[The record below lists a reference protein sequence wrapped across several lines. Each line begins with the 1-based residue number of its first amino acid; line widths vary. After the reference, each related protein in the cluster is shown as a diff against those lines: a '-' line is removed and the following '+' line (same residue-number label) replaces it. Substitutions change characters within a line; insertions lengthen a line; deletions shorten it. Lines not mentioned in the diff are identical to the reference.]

1 MSDTTANATRVEK
14 SPKDTFDELRD
25 LVTVYAKQETV
36 DPLKNLGRWIAFG
49 LSGAVSMSIGLVLL
63 GLGGLRA
70 LQTTTGEAF
79 DGNLN
84 WLPYLIMFVVLLAVL
99 GLTGRAMMKRPNYG
113 DQK

>member
-1 MSDTTANATRVEK
+1 MSDTTTNATRVEK

-25 LVTVYAKQETV
+25 MVTVYAKQETV
-36 DPLKNLGRWIAFG
+36 DPIKNLGRWIAFG
-49 LSGAVSMSIGLVLL
+49 LSGAVAMAIGLVLL

-70 LQTTTGEAF
+70 LQTTTGDAF

-99 GLTGRAMMKRPNYG
+99 GLTARAMMKRPDYG
-113 DQK
+113 DKS

>member
-1 MSDTTANATRVEK
+1 VSDTTTNAPRFEK

-49 LSGAVSMSIGLVLL
+49 LSGAVSMAIGLILL

-70 LQTTTGEAF
+70 LQTTTGDVF

-84 WLPYLIMFVVLLAVL
+84 WLPYLIMFAVLLAVI
-99 GLTGRAMMKRPNYG
+99 GLTARAMMKRPDYG
-113 DQK
+113 DQT